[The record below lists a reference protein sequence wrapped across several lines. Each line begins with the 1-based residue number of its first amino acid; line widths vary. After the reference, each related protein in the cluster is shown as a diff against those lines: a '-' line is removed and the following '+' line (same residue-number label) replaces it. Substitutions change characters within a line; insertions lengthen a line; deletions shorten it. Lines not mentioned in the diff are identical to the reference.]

1 MPSRMS
7 TLGRGYGAIYSMG
20 LFGKSS
26 PKPDQEREMSP
37 GLTPSRSI
45 LRSDNRGE
53 TLQATSAEYDVGV
66 ASDCNQRYRKT
77 MEDSHVVITDFMDV
91 PGCAYFA
98 VFDGHAG
105 AQCAKAVSEHLHL
118 LLADVLHEQPKQKDV
133 ALALSSAFQ
142 LMDEKLPSM
151 DIRHAGC
158 TAAVAVACYMNEQ
171 SEFVSPKDKQA
182 QRKLFVANA
191 GDSRAVLGVPHVET
205 HHTAHS
211 ATLVPSRSAKSTGS
225 AKSAS
230 SATANANEPKSES
243 ENTSASADGT
253 ATATTTEDKSESA
266 TSEDATTTADDG
278 QGEDESEGA
287 GAREASTSAS
297 ASGATMDSAS
307 DATVPDSYQ
316 HPSLEARRLTY
327 DHRCS
332 DPNEQRRIANKGGL
346 MINNRVNGMLAVTRS
361 LGDLLMK
368 DFVVGTPYTTESTLP
383 HHSGH
388 EVLVLACD
396 GLWDVCSD
404 EKAVQIAHQVLS
416 EGGSPLSASEKLVAH
431 ALEEFSVDN
440 LTVLVATW
448 N

>member
-1 MPSRMS
+1 M
-7 TLGRGYGAIYSMG
+7 
-20 LFGKSS
+20 
-26 PKPDQEREMSP
+26 EP
-37 GLTPSRSI
+37 GLTPARSI
-45 LRSDNRGE
+45 LRSDCRGE

-77 MEDSHVVITDFMDV
+77 MEDTHVVITDYMGV

-105 AQCAKAVSEHLHL
+105 AQCAKVVSEHLHR
-118 LLADVLHEQPKQKDV
+118 LLADVLNEQPKQKDV
-133 ALALSSAFQ
+133 ALALSSAFE
-142 LMDEKLPSM
+142 LMDAKLPDM
-151 DIRHAGC
+151 EVRHAGC

-171 SEFVSPKDKQA
+171 SEFVSPKDKLA
-182 QRKLFVANA
+182 ERKLFVANA
-191 GDSRAVLGVPHVET
+191 GDSRAVLGVPHVEP
-205 HHTAHS
+205 HHMTHS
-211 ATLVPSRSAKSTGS
+211 ATLVPSRSARSTDS

-230 SATANANEPKSES
+230 TLEHGGEHGNEHAGEHTGEHVGEP
-243 ENTSASADGT
+243 AS
-253 ATATTTEDKSESA
+253 TTTTDNAS
-266 TSEDATTTADDG
+266 TNP
-278 QGEDESEGA
+278 EGA
-287 GAREASTSAS
+287 GAAEHVDANSTEGGSESANTKETSNGASIAPTPSDSPS

-416 EGGSPLSASEKLVAH
+416 EGGSPLAASEKLVAH
-431 ALEEFSVDN
+431 ALDEFSVDN